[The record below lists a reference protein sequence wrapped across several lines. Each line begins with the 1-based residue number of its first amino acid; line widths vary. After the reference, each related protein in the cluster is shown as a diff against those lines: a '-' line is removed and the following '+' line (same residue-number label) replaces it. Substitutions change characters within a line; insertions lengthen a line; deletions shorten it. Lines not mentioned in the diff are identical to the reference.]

1 MAQAFSVRPYGE
13 ITGNPPYNGNSLTD
27 SYAYPSAA
35 IQLTSF
41 AVEETSVWPINPA
54 VNMNGVYCYSAIVQP
69 AAGLQQFNK
78 VYAAKETVSTLATLR
93 G

>member
-13 ITGNPPYNGNSLTD
+13 ITGQPPYNGDSLTN

-41 AVEETSVWPINPA
+41 PVEGTTVWPINPA
-54 VNMNGVYCYSAIVQP
+54 VNMNGVYCYSAIVQQVD
-69 AAGLQQFNK
+69 GLQQYNK
-78 VYAAKETVSTLATLR
+78 VYAVQASVTTLATLR